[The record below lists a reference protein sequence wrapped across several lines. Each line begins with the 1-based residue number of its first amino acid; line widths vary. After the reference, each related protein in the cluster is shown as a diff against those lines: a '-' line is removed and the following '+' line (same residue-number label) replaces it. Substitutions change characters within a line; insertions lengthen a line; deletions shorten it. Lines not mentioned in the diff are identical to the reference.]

1 MKKIKLYEE
10 FVGEAY
16 KFYDLFF
23 NSHIDHNPECDI
35 LEGHLD
41 KDSLITYGIY
51 VKGPKEGL
59 EFMEYYSG
67 SNYKPTSDKR
77 SNSKLFMVDKIPAKY
92 KAMWEDL
99 KKIYENEYAGSGR
112 VSTRNEALV
121 TEGQFSWMAQ
131 DTGRQI
137 GSERENTIT
146 VYMFD
151 DKGQKWEEKK
161 YDGYGEFGG
170 KDYYELLAQMNGVEN
185 ADRQDGI
192 DIAFGKT
199 KTKGKTLFPALVED
213 PKRFNYKRH
222 DFTVQPDNDPNQS
235 WYQEEEYD
243 DDDSNESKVTEA
255 KALPLDKLTKM
266 IGDKPSCY
274 SLADFVYTNY
284 DKVTGLKK
292 SMRNDEMDFPTEI
305 MDLVDHYGF
314 DVDDFTD
321 KYSMAAESVVT
332 EATSYDPD
340 DIFFLWDDCV
350 DNGREG
356 IERGHTGS
364 GSNKHELFTFDTEV
378 DGYDKFETELK
389 KLLKKS
395 GWKNE
400 YNQDTLKV
408 YESRVNEEEYV
419 FIFDEIGSELTKLT
433 DQVIDMLKWDI
444 KDQKWIK
451 GLKAILKDLNKVE
464 DTIAK
469 HHHMLGAI
477 ELGEW
482 PATHHNESKVNEPT
496 TISVPKLSD
505 IDHTRIIKWMSNQF
519 DSNTWD
525 MKKSGKGFKILLS
538 DLKDKEDLMAYLKSQ
553 NYITE
558 SHFKVG
564 DKVKMSHGGYGVIKS
579 LDKESGADDEKYY
592 NVELPSGEMHKH
604 SPNELTKESA
614 MSDID
619 LLAQEAKDFKSFVK
633 EFKKEYKN
641 MDAGSAKELE
651 AWLQSVYDGAK
662 ANTDESVVT
671 EAKDVKSEVIDKL
684 SQFFGVS
691 TGALIKFNFDGKDDI
706 RALTKALNGTDYEG
720 VDNIVRVAVKAAKR
734 DLGVDE
740 AIKPAGLS
748 KAETKKVAETYAK
761 AISKNDG
768 VKCTVNLKSLEE
780 DPFDLDIDGEEYA
793 GGSYMITLDGDV
805 INAAISEKPVYGQ
818 IDSTVD
824 QIIKNLK
831 K

>member
-1 MKKIKLYEE
+1 MKKVQLFESFISEGFEVHYSDGVRAAKKFKSEKDAMSFTKDKIASGKCKE
-10 FVGEAY
+10 IAIY
-16 KFYDLFF
+16 KDGSGF
-23 NSHIDHNPECDI
+23 NSTADTEAVVAWWGD
-35 LEGHLD
+35 GSYLD
-41 KDSLITYGIY
+41 NVSKKDS
-51 VKGPKEGL
+51 
-59 EFMEYYSG
+59 
-67 SNYKPTSDKR
+67 
-77 SNSKLFMVDKIPAKY
+77 KLA
-92 KAMWEDL
+92 A
-99 KKIYENEYAGSGR
+99 KKIDESLI
-112 VSTRNEALV
+112 V
-121 TEGQFSWMAQ
+121 EGQFSWMTQ
-131 DTGRQI
+131 DTDTQI

-146 VYMFD
+146 VYMFS
-151 DKGQKWEEKK
+151 DKGERWEEKR
-161 YDGYGEFGG
+161 YEGYGEFGG

-185 ADRQDGI
+185 GDRQDGI

-199 KTKGKTLFPALVED
+199 KTKGKTLFPALVQD
-213 PKRFNYKRH
+213 AKYNWKRH

-235 WYQEEEYD
+235 WYQEPEED
-243 DDDSNESKVTEA
+243 DDDYDEYDESKVTEA

-292 SMRNDEMDFPTEI
+292 SMRNDEMDFPSEI

-321 KYSMAAESVVT
+321 KYSMAAESVVI

-340 DIFFLWDDCV
+340 DIFFLWDDYV

-408 YESRVNEEEYV
+408 YESRINEALSKE
-419 FIFDEIGSELTKLT
+419 
-433 DQVIDMLKWDI
+433 
-444 KDQKWIK
+444 QKMVETF
-451 GLKAILKDLNKVE
+451 LNK
-464 DTIAK
+464 IAK
-469 HHHMLGAI
+469 EFDYSIQDAVRFVKETISKMGLDEA
-477 ELGEW
+477 
-482 PATHHNESKVNEPT
+482 KVNEA
-496 TISVPKLSD
+496 S
-505 IDHTRIIKWMSNQF
+505 
-519 DSNTWD
+519 
-525 MKKSGKGFKILLS
+525 
-538 DLKDKEDLMAYLKSQ
+538 
-553 NYITE
+553 
-558 SHFKVG
+558 
-564 DKVKMSHGGYGVIKS
+564 
-579 LDKESGADDEKYY
+579 
-592 NVELPSGEMHKH
+592 
-604 SPNELTKESA
+604 

-619 LLAQEAKDFKSFVK
+619 LMAQEAKDFKSFVK
-633 EFKKEYKN
+633 EFTKEYHDLSN
-641 MDAGSAKELE
+641 AGEPGQFKE
-651 AWLQSVYDGAK
+651 WLQSVYDNAK
-662 ANTDESVVT
+662 ANMDESVVTEGKHWHVLSGNTWYTGSDFSTNPADAMKYADIMSATKVAKKVGGMVHVMTDEEMTKAIKKFGKNESVVT

-761 AISKNDG
+761 AIGKNDG

-780 DPFDLDIDGEEYA
+780 DSFDLDIDGEEYA
-793 GGSYMITLDGDV
+793 GGSYIITLDGDV
-805 INAAISEKPVYGQ
+805 VNAALPEKPVYGQ